1 MTDFAWHFSQF
12 DTAKSEGGLTNVVK
26 SIQWRYVAVDGETSA
41 QTYGAVDLSAPDPE
55 AFVEYADL
63 TEQWAIAAVGVPWGD
78 SSLEDVQ
85 AALQAQIDIENDPPI
100 VAMQPP
106 FAS

>member
-1 MTDFAWHFSQF
+1 MTTYTWHFPQF
-12 DTAKSEGGLTNVVK
+12 NTAKSEDDLADVVK
-26 SIQWRYVAVDGETSA
+26 VIQWRYVAEDGETSA
-41 QTYGAVDLSAPDPE
+41 QAYGAVDLGAPDPA
-55 AFVEYADL
+55 AFTAYADL
-63 TEQWAIAAVGVPWGD
+63 TERWTIDAVVASWGD